1 MFLFHWL
8 RRRPHPRL
16 RFRPTVLQLED
27 RTVPSLLPAL
37 APATHLKVI
46 IPETSPTGHQIGKTF
61 DVWVQA
67 LDAHNRLATGYTGA
81 IKLRSSDLT
90 ARGSASSRPALRA
103 LTLTYTFTTRDFGF
117 HIFHVNLKK
126 AGSQSISATDTRKPS
141 IRGRASTQMTSP
153 AMATTLVVSAP
164 AQAATGV
171 ATHVQVEMQ
180 DQSRRRLVNFT
191 STVTVV
197 SHVTS
202 ATGATEASPPITYT
216 VNLTGSGLL
225 TVYPPDVVT
234 QLGLSTEDILEE
246 IDRYLKELDDYL
258 NSIYADQKE
267 FDDYLKSLN
276 VAATQQDDYMKQLN
290 DYYESITQSLNYL
303 NQIYEN
309 QKRLDAYLNSDYIY
323 EAYSY

>member
-1 MFLFHWL
+1 MFLSHWF
-8 RRRPHPRL
+8 RRSPRPRL
-16 RFRPTVLQLED
+16 RFRPTVLELED
-27 RTVPSLLPAL
+27 RTVPSLFPAL

-46 IPETSPTGHQIGKTF
+46 IPETSPTGHQTGKTF
-61 DVWVQA
+61 DVWVEA
-67 LDAHNRLATGYTGA
+67 LDAHNRLATGYTGT

-103 LTLTYTFTTRDFGF
+103 LTLTYTFTTGDCGF
-117 HIFHVNLKK
+117 HVFHVNLKK
-126 AGSQSISATDTRKPS
+126 AGSQSISAIDAKKPS
-141 IRGRASTQMTSP
+141 IRGSASTQITSP
-153 AMATTLVVSAP
+153 AVATTQVVSAP

-171 ATHVQVEMQ
+171 ATHVQVEVP

-197 SHVTS
+197 SSVTS
-202 ATGATEASPPITYT
+202 ATGEVSASPPITYT

-234 QLGLSTEDILEE
+234 QPPLSTADYLEE
-246 IDRYLKELDDYL
+246 IDRYLKELEDYL
-258 NSIYADQKE
+258 NSIYADQKA

-276 VAATQQDDYMKQLN
+276 AAATQQDDYLKQLN
-290 DYYESITQSLNYL
+290 DYYNSISESLNYL

-309 QKRLDAYLNSDYIY
+309 QKRLDAYLNSNYIY